1 MHQSSILFDKQIC
14 YLHQLKLQWTD
25 SKPMILHGWQH
36 YSLVNFTFAYIYSHL
51 VTGVCV
57 IITKMSKLSI
67 SEIQGLHF
75 TLLCLIKGNSTTFI
89 YGTTEYINCKTIQ
102 LSTFYFKD
110 IIIIK
115 VLILSWILS
124 WYTDLS
130 WYRPNRYSLTLE
142 RYFMESGRHYKIG
155 FDNPVTLP
163 HQKKIN
169 NTCYN

>member
-25 SKPMILHGWQH
+25 LKPMILHAWQH
-36 YSLVNFTFAYIYSHL
+36 YSLVNFTFAYIYSHVVMRYYHKNEQTVNKWNSRPAL
-51 VTGVCV
+51 HTLMFNKRKLDNFYLWHY
-57 IITKMSKLSI
+57 IIR
-67 SEIQGLHF
+67 
-75 TLLCLIKGNSTTFI
+75 
-89 YGTTEYINCKTIQ
+89 YINRKTIQ

-142 RYFMESGRHYKIG
+142 RYFMESGRHFKIG

-163 HQKKIN
+163 HQKN
-169 NTCYN
+169 Q